1 MAEISFTD
9 KLGDNKNER
18 PRYERKSYSKK
29 LAAMMWVTTACAVVT
44 VTCFIGILIAIIFI

>member
-9 KLGDNKNER
+9 KLGDNKNDR